1 MQLSLLPVAFP
12 QAGLPRSFGGPARE
26 YRGTRAV
33 ISRAQGGFR
42 MVPAWSCG
50 GTGHGTETGPA
61 RSRRGPIRP
70 CFLGTTWSTGSPMS
84 RKPATELPIEQI
96 KAAQSGTSQRG
107 KSALYKWMWDHFDQL
122 DVDRRGRPDW
132 VAATEQY
139 SQLGLT
145 DVSGE
150 ATEAEN
156 VRRVWERVVR
166 DRLAIAKSR
175 TVCHIGISDKGT
187 APSPSLLF
195 AAEPVAF
202 EFRTLRRTPIRKQE

>member
-1 MQLSLLPVAFP
+1 
-12 QAGLPRSFGGPARE
+12 
-26 YRGTRAV
+26 
-33 ISRAQGGFR
+33 
-42 MVPAWSCG
+42 
-50 GTGHGTETGPA
+50 
-61 RSRRGPIRP
+61 
-70 CFLGTTWSTGSPMS
+70 MS

-107 KSALYKWMWDHFDQL
+107 KSDLYKWMWDHFDQL

-132 VAATEQY
+132 VAATGQY

-150 ATEAEN
+150 PLKPRN

-166 DRLAIAKSR
+166 DRLAIAKSPQSA
-175 TVCHIGISDKGT
+175 ISVFPTK
-187 APSPSLLF
+187 APPPPLPSC

-202 EFRTLRRTPIRKQE
+202 EFRTLRRTPLRKQE